1 MNLRKQL
8 DQISVKYQNG
18 GVTDREIQVLK
29 NTAKDNVN
37 QSKQFELE
45 YLNSPKFKER
55 AIKAG
60 YDYNTLKKQLY
71 KNISTQKTNFYN
83 DNGKTNGA
91 FFNPSDN
98 SLNFGISKNEDF
110 EDGLINVN
118 GDTVA
123 HEIGHQF
130 SNGKNLDMTKQRDL
144 LEKSNFLLPKDFIGK
159 VKRGYEIATNPDY
172 YQEDGHETFNS
183 ETIADIHSARKELFD
198 KTGID
203 LRYSN
208 MTDEAFNIMLKDAFK
223 RKENSF
229 ERIFSKIG
237 KDKNKEILNDYFF
250 KSTDPN
256 EIDQIY
262 KKYNTDEKI
271 QKLKKD
277 AEKAMRDNKDV
288 IMNLMNRVV
297 DNKDN
302 NEDLFYAQEG
312 GSLNNIR
319 NTLTSI
325 YNKYE

>member
-8 DQISVKYQNG
+8 NQISIKYQNG

-130 SNGKNLDMTKQRDL
+130 SNGKNLDMTKQNDL

-159 VKRGYEIATNPDY
+159 VKRGYEIATNPKKMDMK
-172 YQEDGHETFNS
+172 HL
-183 ETIADIHSARKELFD
+183 IV
-198 KTGID
+198 
-203 LRYSN
+203 
-208 MTDEAFNIMLKDAFK
+208 K
-223 RKENSF
+223 R
-229 ERIFSKIG
+229 
-237 KDKNKEILNDYFF
+237 
-250 KSTDPN
+250 
-256 EIDQIY
+256 
-262 KKYNTDEKI
+262 
-271 QKLKKD
+271 
-277 AEKAMRDNKDV
+277 
-288 IMNLMNRVV
+288 
-297 DNKDN
+297 
-302 NEDLFYAQEG
+302 
-312 GSLNNIR
+312 
-319 NTLTSI
+319 
-325 YNKYE
+325 